1 MKIIKNPTTIK
12 KCKLPKHHPE
22 YYDVVERV
30 NRKTG
35 EKKETQSYPNIFNDF
50 TVCNNIYLIDKF
62 LNKEKENES

>member
-1 MKIIKNPTTIK
+1 MKIINNPTTIK

-35 EKKETQSYPNIFNDF
+35 EKKEKQIYPNIFND
-50 TVCNNIYLIDKF
+50 LISIQG
-62 LNKEKENES
+62 EK